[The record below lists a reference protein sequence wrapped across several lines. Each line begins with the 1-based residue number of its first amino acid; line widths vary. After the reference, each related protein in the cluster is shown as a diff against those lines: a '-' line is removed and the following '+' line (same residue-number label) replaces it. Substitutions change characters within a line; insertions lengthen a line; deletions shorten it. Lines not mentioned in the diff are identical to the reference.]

1 MKEVVEEI
9 QNIEKINEDLKS
21 NQTKLT
27 VIESNRERIIAK
39 KQMLVETLEK
49 YNSIGN

>member
-1 MKEVVEEI
+1 MVEEI
-9 QNIEKINEDLKS
+9 HNIEKINEDLIS

-27 VIESNRERIIAK
+27 VITSNRERIIVK

-49 YNSIGN
+49 YNSIGK